1 MADAK
6 KILQQYEEQFQKER
20 RKKIIEE
27 AIDQIPRYKLK
38 EFKQITDEDKEIF
51 NSYIKYRIQTE
62 DEDSR
67 ADRKQSLK
75 FILTVIGLCALSVFS
90 FFYVPKI
97 FSLFFSLMVLLL
109 LSSIVIFIGLIIE
122 TIKSAI
128 KKESFSFKEEL
139 LDRFETDSPVISGAI
154 VISFFVLLL
163 YDSL

>member
-1 MADAK
+1 MANIKEVLKQNDER
-6 KILQQYEEQFQKER
+6 LRKER

-38 EFKQITDEDKEIF
+38 ELEQITDEDKEIF

-62 DEDSR
+62 DEDSQ

-97 FSLFFSLMVLLL
+97 FSLFFSLMILLL
-109 LSSIVIFIGLIIE
+109 LSSIVMFIGLIIE

-139 LDRFETDSPVISGAI
+139 LDRFGTDSPVISGAI